1 MASKNKNQNI
11 PSNKKDNAPIN
22 EEVTTNNEFVGPIQS
37 EETELSQ
44 LIQKEIEELE
54 AEIKSFQ
61 DKIKENKKRI
71 RELKG
76 NGKDKV
82 VTKRDRIE
90 EWLKAN
96 PSAKLADFLKYA
108 IEEME
113 MSVVYS
119 HKLWKA
125 LKPK

>member
-22 EEVTTNNEFVGPIQS
+22 EEVTTNNEFVGPIQP

-44 LIQKEIEELE
+44 LIQKEIADLE
-54 AEIKSFQ
+54 ADIKSFQ